1 MLDYIYS
8 LGIRWRNKQ
17 FDADTFASYKS
28 SLPVISIGNIST
40 GGTGKS
46 PFVQHLTRHFLQEG
60 KKIAIIGRGYRRST
74 KGFLL
79 VSDGKTLYENA
90 KTAGDELFMHAS
102 ALPSAI
108 IIADEKRSRAAQWI
122 EKNTQCDIILL
133 DDGFQHRHIKRD
145 VDIVLI
151 DTQTLT
157 TRLLPFGHL
166 REPLT
171 SLQRA
176 SVLCFA
182 DSVTQ
187 DMKNT
192 LFDNISHLP
201 KEIYTYSTKIRKI
214 RRAWHSNDDFPQV
227 KICEVLTSIAHPERF
242 HQLLHK
248 SGWILT
254 NIYSYPDHYYF
265 TEQDI
270 IRICKSNNTSEKSI
284 YITTKDEGKLS
295 YFKHIFEQYS
305 VECYVVEIETYI
317 ENQEQFNSFVNL
329 SISKR
334 L

>member
-1 MLDYIYS
+1 MFDYIYS
-8 LGIRWRNKQ
+8 LGIKLRNKQ
-17 FDADTFASYKS
+17 FDAESFVSYKCS
-28 SLPVISIGNIST
+28 IPVISIGNIST

-46 PFVQHLTRHFLQEG
+46 PFVQYLTRQFLYEG

-79 VSDGKTLYENA
+79 VSDGKTVYENA
-90 KTAGDELFMHAS
+90 KTAGDELYMHAMS
-102 ALPSAI
+102 LPSAI

-122 EKNTQCDIILL
+122 EKNIECDIIIL
-133 DDGFQHRHIKRD
+133 DDGFQHRYIKRD

-151 DTQTLT
+151 DEKTLT

-214 RRAWHSNDDFPQV
+214 RRAWQSNDESPQN

-242 HQLLHK
+242 HQLLQK
-248 SGWILT
+248 SGWELT
-254 NIYSYPDHYYF
+254 NIYPFPDHYYF

-270 IRICKSNNTSEKSI
+270 LRICKSNIQSDKSI
-284 YITTKDEGKLS
+284 YMTTKDEGKLS

-305 VECYVVEIETYI
+305 IECYVVEIETYI
-317 ENQEQFNSFVNL
+317 ENQEQFNSFINS
-329 SISKR
+329 SITKK